1 MPELRVFVNDRG
13 LTLPA
18 GALVRDAILAASPEL
33 LPLLDEGEGYV
44 TDGRGLPVALGA
56 PLTGGAILRA
66 AVSARRRAAPPLPD
80 VDDPR

>member
-33 LPLLDEGEGYV
+33 LPLLEAGDGYL

-66 AVSARRRAAPPLPD
+66 AASSRRRAAPGVSDLD
-80 VDDPR
+80 APR

>member
-13 LTLPA
+13 LTVPA

-33 LPLLDEGEGYV
+33 LPLLEAGDGYV

-56 PLTGGAILRA
+56 PLTSGAILRA
-66 AVSARRRAAPPLPD
+66 AASSRRRAASGLPD